1 MTHPTTI
8 TLAGRPVGRVGYG
21 TMRLTGPNALGEPDR
36 PGDLVALLRTA
47 VDSGVR
53 LIDTA
58 GYYGPAV
65 ANQLVAR
72 ALQPYPEELVIATK
86 IGAARTPDGGFRPD
100 TSPESLRRQV
110 EQNLRDLRLDCL
122 PVVHFRYLPGGPTP
136 FPDVLG
142 SMIDFRRE
150 GLIGAIGLSHV
161 TVEQFDQATALTP
174 IVSVENQAR
183 FGAAE
188 PDPVL
193 ARTAEESVPYLAYRP
208 LENGALLRTDGPLQ
222 RLAEAEGL
230 APATLA
236 LAWLLDRSPNLVV
249 IPGTTSVRHLA
260 ENLAAADLVLDDR
273 LRNALTEG
281 NRS

>member
-1 MTHPTTI
+1 MTHATMI

-36 PGDLVALLRTA
+36 PDELVALLRTA

-58 GYYGPAV
+58 GYYGPSV
-65 ANQLVAR
+65 ANRLVAR
-72 ALQPYPEELVIATK
+72 ALAPYPEELVIATK

-110 EQNLRDLRLDCL
+110 EQNLRELRLDCL
-122 PVVHFRYLPGGPTP
+122 PLVHFRYLPGGPTP
-136 FPDVLG
+136 FLDVL
-142 SMIDFRRE
+142 SLMIDFQRE
-150 GLIGAIGLSHV
+150 GLIGELGLSHV
-161 TVEQFDQATALTP
+161 TVEQFDQAAALTP
-174 IVSVENQAR
+174 VASVENQAR

-193 ARTAEESVPYLAYRP
+193 ARTAEASIPYLAYRP
-208 LENGALLRTDGPLQ
+208 LENGALLRTDGPLR
-222 RLAEAEGL
+222 RLAGETGI

-249 IPGTTSVRHLA
+249 IPGTTSADHLA
-260 ENLAAADLVLDDR
+260 ENLAAADVVLDDR
-273 LRNALTEG
+273 LRHALTEG
-281 NRS
+281 N